1 MNEFKQQV
9 LNEINKHPGLTT
21 NEYLADMLLD
31 KSDKPKLARV
41 LTELKKDGY
50 VSSVMG
56 EDKLL
61 CWSLTPKGETYV
73 AESSKG
79 LKFDAVPQ
87 TQHNTDDVA
96 VNDECVG
103 YVVEYEVKTLK
114 GGFLPQKASSKEKA
128 IQMAKELGGG
138 CIFEVERKKVAE
150 VNPVTTFEIRHIT

>member
-1 MNEFKQQV
+1 MNEFKRQV
-9 LNEINKHPGLTT
+9 LDAINKHPGFTT
-21 NEYLADMLLD
+21 NDYFEDMLLD

-41 LTELKKDGY
+41 LSELKKDGY

-61 CWSLTPKGETYV
+61 CWSLTPKGVAYV
-73 AESSKG
+73 AENRKG
-79 LKFDAVPQ
+79 LKFDVIPQ
-87 TQHNTDDVA
+87 AQNSDAVA

-114 GGFLPQKASSKEKA
+114 SGFLPQKASSKEMA

-138 CIFEVERKKVAE
+138 CIFEVKRKKVAE
-150 VNPVTTFEIRHIT
+150 VNPVTTFEVHHIA